1 MTDPCSTGIRQKF
14 QFSKEFEKDFKHG
27 GNYSFTMNDRIR
39 ASSQGGGEPGW
50 SARLMLHAR
59 WLRAVIVA
67 RSGDVSAIDEIYQE
81 VALAVAKQK
90 EDLPEDR
97 VAPWL
102 YRIAVRQALL
112 HRRRLGR
119 QKRIDRDYR
128 LRRSSDTESES
139 SLDPLVWLLSDE
151 RQQLVRRAIQRL
163 HAKDAELLMLKY
175 SESWSYHELANHLGI
190 SHSAVETRLH
200 RARQRLRAELVAL
213 QVVEVES

>member
-1 MTDPCSTGIRQKF
+1 
-14 QFSKEFEKDFKHG
+14 
-27 GNYSFTMNDRIR
+27 
-39 ASSQGGGEPGW
+39 
-50 SARLMLHAR
+50 MLHAR

-67 RSGDVSAIDEIYQE
+67 RSGDVAAIDEIFQE
-81 VALAVAKQK
+81 VALAVTKQK

-119 QKRIDRDYR
+119 RKRIQRDYS
-128 LRRSSDTESES
+128 LRRSSESES

-175 SESWSYHELANHLGI
+175 SESWSYHELARHLGV

-213 QVVEVES
+213 EVVEVQS

>member
-1 MTDPCSTGIRQKF
+1 
-14 QFSKEFEKDFKHG
+14 
-27 GNYSFTMNDRIR
+27 MNERNRIP
-39 ASSQGGGEPGW
+39 SQELSEPGW
-50 SARLMLHAR
+50 SARLIRHSR

-67 RSGDVSAIDEIYQE
+67 RSGDVSAIDEIFQE
-81 VALAVAKQK
+81 VALAVVKQK
-90 EDLPEDR
+90 GDLPEDR

-119 QKRIDRDYR
+119 QKRIHRDYTM
-128 LRRSSDTESES
+128 RRSADSESEA

-163 HAKDAELLMLKY
+163 HSKDAELLLLKY
-175 SESWSYHELANHLGI
+175 SENWSYRELAEHLGV

-200 RARQRLRAELVAL
+200 RARQRLREELVAL
-213 QVVEVES
+213 EVVEVEA